1 MVTGLGCSLCLSI
14 SSTSWILTSQF
25 QMIVAFAFL
34 SLLQLH
40 RGIPTHRRQQPQLWS
55 HGPVEVLWYLPG
67 RLQWVLCSWCGHWGH
82 DSTYILSPV
91 QQLKCNAVVL
101 EHFLLVWTLTFPWPH
116 LTKFTK
122 LRDFPLLETA
132 LFFLMSW
139 STFLLAEACGFT
151 GTLALW
157 MQSVGFV
164 LRETRLK
171 EPLVVLLC
179 PGVVAVL
186 FCGITQA
193 HYTFNNLSPASQDRT
208 KQVTLNIFSLMW
220 FTVLT
225 ISIHFS

>member
-1 MVTGLGCSLCLSI
+1 MVTGLGCSLCLST
-14 SSTSWILTSQF
+14 SSTFWILTSHF
-25 QMIVAFAFL
+25 EIIVAFAFL

-55 HGPVEVLWYLPG
+55 NGPVEVLRYLPG
-67 RLQWVLCSWCGHWGH
+67 RLQWVVCSWGGHWGH

-91 QQLKCNAVVL
+91 QQLKCNAVL
-101 EHFLLVWTLTFPWPH
+101 EHFLLVWTLTLTWPH
-116 LTKFTK
+116 VTKFTK

-151 GTLALW
+151 GTLLLS

-164 LRETRLK
+164 QRKTRL
-171 EPLVVLLC
+171 EPLFVLLC

-208 KQVTLNIFSLMW
+208 KQVMLNIFLSCG
-220 FTVLT
+220 F
-225 ISIHFS
+225 